1 MKVTLL
7 WRIHEAHC
15 LRQTAVWVRPR
26 VNNGFHEDQWL
37 TWKFR
42 GVHDPRR
49 LRDWASQDGAKAS
62 VATSITTPV
71 VSTIIMLRKSFR
83 NWIKTTISSRR
94 YT

>member
-1 MKVTLL
+1 M
-7 WRIHEAHC
+7 
-15 LRQTAVWVRPR
+15 RQTAVWVRPR

-49 LRDWASQDGAKAS
+49 LRDWASQDGVNAS

-71 VSTIIMLRKSFR
+71 IFHRYHASIIFQKLDQDNDLFQEIHIEHYIIKS
-83 NWIKTTISSRR
+83 
-94 YT
+94 